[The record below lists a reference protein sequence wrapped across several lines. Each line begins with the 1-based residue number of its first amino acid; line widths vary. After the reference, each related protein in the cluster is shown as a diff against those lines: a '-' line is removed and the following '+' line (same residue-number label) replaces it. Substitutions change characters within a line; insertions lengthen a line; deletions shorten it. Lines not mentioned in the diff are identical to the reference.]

1 MDYSEMAMKIKGLCD
16 GVELKGYQKRMRVQ
30 VNVKEGG
37 DGSFYIDVNKGNVTV
52 EMGKLD
58 NSDIVFTASSATL
71 IGLAKGELDPVK
83 TALAGKI
90 KFKGSVDK
98 IFEFKKVIDMIK
110 AARAE
115 KDKAAV

>member
-1 MDYSEMAMKIKGLCD
+1 MNYSEMAVKIKNLCD
-16 GVELKGYQKRMRVQ
+16 DVELKDYQKHMTVQ

-37 DGSFYIDVNKGNVTV
+37 DGSFFIDVNKGRISV
-52 EMGKLD
+52 EMGRTD

-83 TALAGKI
+83 TAMSGKI
-90 KFKGSVDK
+90 RFKGSIDK
-98 IFEFKKVIDMIK
+98 IFEFKKVIDQIK

-115 KDKAAV
+115 KDKATV

>member
-1 MDYSEMAMKIKGLCD
+1 MDYSEMAAKIKGLCD
-16 GVELKGYQKRMRVQ
+16 GVELKDYRNHITVQ

-37 DGSFYIDVNKGNVTV
+37 DGSFYIDVNKGKVVV
-52 EMGKLD
+52 EMGKAD

-98 IFEFKKVIDMIK
+98 IFEFKKVIDQIK

>member
-1 MDYSEMAMKIKGLCD
+1 MDYSEMAKKIKGLCD
-16 GVELKGYQKRMRVQ
+16 GVELKDCQKRMRVQ

-37 DGSFYIDVNKGNVTV
+37 DGSFYIDVNKGKVSV
-52 EMGKLD
+52 EMGKLKE
-58 NSDIVFTASSATL
+58 SDIVFTASSATL

-90 KFKGSVDK
+90 RFKGSVDK
-98 IFEFKKVIDMIK
+98 IFEFKKIIDMIK

-115 KDKAAV
+115 RDKATV

>member
-1 MDYSEMAMKIKGLCD
+1 MNYSEMAEKIKKLCD
-16 GVELKGYQKRMRVQ
+16 GEELKNYKKRMTVQ

-37 DGSFYIDVNKGNVTV
+37 DGSFYINIDEGRVSV
-52 EMGKLD
+52 EMGRAAG
-58 NSDIVFTASSATL
+58 SDIVFTASSATL

-83 TALAGKI
+83 TAVAGKI
-90 KFKGSVDK
+90 RFKGSVDK
-98 IFEFKKVIDMIK
+98 ILEFKKVIDQIK